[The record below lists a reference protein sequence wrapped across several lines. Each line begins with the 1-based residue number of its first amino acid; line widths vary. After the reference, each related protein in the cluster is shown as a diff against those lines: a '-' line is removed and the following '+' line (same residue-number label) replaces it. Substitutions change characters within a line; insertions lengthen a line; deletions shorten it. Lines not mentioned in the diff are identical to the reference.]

1 MKSTLSHLIAL
12 ACLNA
17 PLPGYAQTTADTP
30 ATLGTV
36 QVTAPA
42 FDAIEARQESSSA
55 KLIVSRE
62 DLEKLDAATIGEIL
76 RQLPGVS
83 LAADSDGQRGRDRT
97 VDRLEPRIVVDGEA
111 LPGGNRMAMRLPVEL
126 IERIEIIKNSTAEF
140 SAGAGG
146 TINLILREVPPQK
159 IGTFRLGLIHVQD
172 TFGARIG
179 GVYGARE
186 GQTGVLWMGFA
197 NSRPLNGDRTLSTQH
212 FSGGARDDWD
222 IEIDSE
228 SGRENYLHLAPRLTR
243 DLGAGTRL
251 TLSPFLMFNDRNRI
265 TRS

>member
-12 ACLNA
+12 ACLNV

-42 FDAIEARQESSSA
+42 YDAGEARQESSSA

-140 SAGAGG
+140 PSGAGG
-146 TINLILREVPPQK
+146 TINLILRDVPPTK
-159 IGTFRLGLIHVQD
+159 TSTFRLASSTTTMRL
-172 TFGARIG
+172 ARASAAST
-179 GVYGARE
+179 ARAKAKRACC
-186 GQTGVLWMGFA
+186 G
-197 NSRPLNGDRTLSTQH
+197 
-212 FSGGARDDWD
+212 
-222 IEIDSE
+222 
-228 SGRENYLHLAPRLTR
+228 
-243 DLGAGTRL
+243 
-251 TLSPFLMFNDRNRI
+251 
-265 TRS
+265 